1 MPTASPNREVTTRPY
16 LIGIVLALLLTAI
29 PFGLVAARALPPI
42 TTFVIIGIAAIV
54 QVVVH
59 MRYFLHLD
67 LKPSSQEKLIALC
80 FALVLLLILA
90 GGTLWIMFDLNYRM
104 M

>member
-1 MPTASPNREVTTRPY
+1 
-16 LIGIVLALLLTAI
+16 
-29 PFGLVAARALPPI
+29 
-42 TTFVIIGIAAIV
+42 
-54 QVVVH
+54 

-80 FALVLLLILA
+80 FALVLLFILA
-90 GGTLWIMFDLNYRM
+90 GGTLWIMFDLTQRM